1 MMGID
6 ITIRHYD
13 RQLLIYVVLLA
24 IIGTV
29 MLYSASWYESFARSN
44 GRTDMLFLQGHLKRL
59 LLGIVFLFGFLIV
72 DFRELKKI
80 APHLIVFA
88 ILLLITTKGYYLING
103 WNRPARWLYIGS
115 LSVQT
120 SDIARFSVL
129 LYIAYFIDKK
139 RGGINE
145 FNVGLFP
152 ALAVL
157 IIIMGLIIIQP
168 DFSTAIMIGILG
180 ITILY
185 IGGSNLS
192 QLSLSTALGL
202 IISIPILLSESYRM
216 DRITSYLGRIS
227 SFFNPTD
234 IKGVGYQLHQS
245 LISLGNGGW
254 FGVGLGGSI
263 EKNHILPTPHTDFI
277 FSIIGEELGFILGT
291 VPVLTIFLLIFLRGI
306 KISKECTDP
315 FGVLLAVGISIN
327 LILYAYVNVAVV
339 TGLIPVTGLP
349 MPLVSYGGSGM
360 VVNLAM
366 IGILLNI
373 SQARRTVGNRNTW
386 SPLQYER

>member
-1 MMGID
+1 MGID
-6 ITIRHYD
+6 ITIRSYD
-13 RQLLIYVVLLA
+13 RQLLIYVVILA

-29 MLYSASWYESFARSN
+29 MLYSASWYESYARSN

-59 LLGIVFLFGFLIV
+59 IVAVVFLFGFLVV

-80 APHLIVFA
+80 APHLIIMAF
-88 ILLLITTKGYYLING
+88 LLLMITKGYDYYLYRN
-103 WNRPARWLYIGS
+103 WNHPARWLYIGS
-115 LSVQT
+115 FSLQT

-129 LYIAYFIDKK
+129 LYIAYYIDKK
-139 RGGINE
+139 RVGIEN
-145 FNVGLFP
+145 FNAGLLP
-152 ALAVL
+152 VLAVL
-157 IIIMGLIIIQP
+157 SVIMGLIIIQP

-185 IGGSNLS
+185 VGGVKLS

-202 IISIPILLSESYRM
+202 LVSIPILLSKPYRIERILSY
-216 DRITSYLGRIS
+216 
-227 SFFNPTD
+227 FNPTD
-234 IKGVGYQLHQS
+234 IKTAGYQAHQS
-245 LISLGNGGW
+245 LISLGHGGW
-254 FGVGLGGSI
+254 FGVGLGSSI
-263 EKNHILPTPHTDFI
+263 EKNQFLPNPHTDFI
-277 FSIIGEELGFILGT
+277 FAIIGEELGFMLGS
-291 VPVLTIFLLIFLRGI
+291 VPVLTLFLLIFLRGI

-327 LILYAYVNVAVV
+327 LILYAFVNAAVV
-339 TGLIPVTGLP
+339 TGLLPVTGLP
-349 MPLVSYGGSGM
+349 MPMVSYGGSGM

-386 SPLQYER
+386 SPLPYER

>member
-1 MMGID
+1 MGID
-6 ITIRHYD
+6 ITIRSYD
-13 RQLLIYVVLLA
+13 RQLLIYVVILA

-29 MLYSASWYESFARSN
+29 MLYSASWYESYARSN

-59 LLGIVFLFGFLIV
+59 IVAVVFLFGFLVV

-80 APHLIVFA
+80 APHLIIMAF
-88 ILLLITTKGYYLING
+88 LLLMITKGYDYYLYRN
-103 WNRPARWLYIGS
+103 WDHPARWLYIGS
-115 LSVQT
+115 FSLQT

-129 LYIAYFIDKK
+129 LYIAYYIDKK
-139 RGGINE
+139 RVGIEN
-145 FNVGLFP
+145 FNAGLLP
-152 ALAVL
+152 VLAVL
-157 IIIMGLIIIQP
+157 SVIMGLIIIQP

-185 IGGSNLS
+185 VGGVKLS

-202 IISIPILLSESYRM
+202 LVSIPILLSKPYRVERILSY
-216 DRITSYLGRIS
+216 
-227 SFFNPTD
+227 FNPTD
-234 IKGVGYQLHQS
+234 IKTAGYQAHQS
-245 LISLGNGGW
+245 LISLGHGGW
-254 FGVGLGGSI
+254 FGVGLGSSI
-263 EKNHILPTPHTDFI
+263 EKNQFLPNPHTDFI
-277 FSIIGEELGFILGT
+277 FAIIGEELGSMLGS
-291 VPVLTIFLLIFLRGI
+291 VPVLTLFLLIFLRGI

-327 LILYAYVNVAVV
+327 LILYAFVNAAVV
-339 TGLIPVTGLP
+339 TGLLPVTGLP
-349 MPLVSYGGSGM
+349 MPMVSYGGSGM

-386 SPLQYER
+386 SPLPYER

>member
-1 MMGID
+1 MGID
-6 ITIRHYD
+6 ITIRSYD
-13 RQLLIYVVLLA
+13 RQLLIYVVILA

-29 MLYSASWYESFARSN
+29 MLYSASWYESYARSN

-59 LLGIVFLFGFLIV
+59 IVAVVFLFGFLVV

-80 APHLIVFA
+80 APHLIIMAF
-88 ILLLITTKGYYLING
+88 LLLMITKGYDYYLYRN
-103 WNRPARWLYIGS
+103 WDHPARWLYIGS
-115 LSVQT
+115 FSLQT

-129 LYIAYFIDKK
+129 LYIAYYIDKK
-139 RGGINE
+139 RVGIEN
-145 FNVGLFP
+145 FNAGLLP
-152 ALAVL
+152 VLAVL
-157 IIIMGLIIIQP
+157 SVIMGLIIIQP

-185 IGGSNLS
+185 VGGVKLS

-202 IISIPILLSESYRM
+202 LVGIPILLSKPYRIERILSY
-216 DRITSYLGRIS
+216 
-227 SFFNPTD
+227 FNPTD
-234 IKGVGYQLHQS
+234 IKTAGYQAHQS
-245 LISLGNGGW
+245 LISLGHGGW
-254 FGVGLGGSI
+254 FGVGLGSSI
-263 EKNHILPTPHTDFI
+263 EKNQFLPTPHTDFI
-277 FSIIGEELGFILGT
+277 FAIIGEELGFMLGS
-291 VPVLTIFLLIFLRGI
+291 VPVLTLFLLIFLRGI

-327 LILYAYVNVAVV
+327 LILYAFVNAAVV
-339 TGLIPVTGLP
+339 TGLIPVTGLSMP
-349 MPLVSYGGSGM
+349 MVSYGGSGM

-386 SPLQYER
+386 SPLPYER

>member
-1 MMGID
+1 MGID
-6 ITIRHYD
+6 ITIRSYD
-13 RQLLIYVVLLA
+13 RQLLIYVVILA

-29 MLYSASWYESFARSN
+29 MLYSASWYESYARSN

-59 LLGIVFLFGFLIV
+59 IVAVVFLFGFLVV

-80 APHLIVFA
+80 APHLIIMA
-88 ILLLITTKGYYLING
+88 ILLLMITKGYDYYLYRN
-103 WNRPARWLYIGS
+103 WNHPARWLYIGS
-115 LSVQT
+115 FSLQT

-129 LYIAYFIDKK
+129 LYIAYYIDKK
-139 RGGINE
+139 RVGIEN
-145 FNVGLFP
+145 FNAGLLP
-152 ALAVL
+152 VLAVL
-157 IIIMGLIIIQP
+157 SVIMGLIIIQP

-185 IGGSNLS
+185 VGGVKLS

-202 IISIPILLSESYRM
+202 LVGIPILLSKPYRIERILSY
-216 DRITSYLGRIS
+216 
-227 SFFNPTD
+227 FNPTD
-234 IKGVGYQLHQS
+234 IKTAGYQAHQS
-245 LISLGNGGW
+245 LISLGHGGW
-254 FGVGLGGSI
+254 FGVGLGSSI
-263 EKNHILPTPHTDFI
+263 EKNQFLPTPHTDFI
-277 FSIIGEELGFILGT
+277 FAIIGEELGFMLGS
-291 VPVLTIFLLIFLRGI
+291 VPVLTLFLLIFLRGI

-327 LILYAYVNVAVV
+327 LILYAFVNAAVV
-339 TGLIPVTGLP
+339 TGLLPVTGLP
-349 MPLVSYGGSGM
+349 MPMVSYGGSGM

-386 SPLQYER
+386 SPLPYER